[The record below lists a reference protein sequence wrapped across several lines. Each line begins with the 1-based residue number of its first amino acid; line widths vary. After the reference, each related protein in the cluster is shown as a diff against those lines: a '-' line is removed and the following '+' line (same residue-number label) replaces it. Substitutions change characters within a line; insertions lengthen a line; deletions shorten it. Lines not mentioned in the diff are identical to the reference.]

1 MSTDT
6 TNAAAPVAPEKS
18 AADLAADAFIA
29 SLSQEKG
36 AKFAADI
43 DAAFRESEKRGFER
57 VLPAMTA
64 LGVSWDVI
72 AAWEPATLRADKVSA
87 GEHAMRVLHN
97 LARPK
102 SSPAAR
108 ENASAALQAVRESFG
123 ADAFKDA
130 MSRRP
135 IANKLPKHSGGGNAE
150 GAPFKTIQDAR
161 AALSKITAGAW
172 DAAVTA
178 ADAGNFS
185 ALYDHV
191 EAACRTLEGA
201 LTDAA
206 KFRRLVFLPLIEPT
220 IQASLEANGS
230 GDKIEGVYDG
240 CCAVAYGALDAKKG
254 ALGAARKDGPIT
266 GDRARELVCE
276 AVAEHLG
283 AKFNPTELTK
293 EEKIERAIE
302 AITRKL
308 AQLKRL
314 GRLDDTK
321 LAAIRTACE
330 ANGITFAKAEGDAA
344 SKSAQEQAIA
354 DNAAPVAPV
363 APAPAPVAPTADSV
377 AAANVVANAA
387 PAPTPAPAPAASSN
401 VVDKVRRRKAK

>member
-6 TNAAAPVAPEKS
+6 NATAATLSP
-18 AADLAADAFIA
+18 ADLAAQAYIN
-29 SLSQEKG
+29 SLSQDKG
-36 AKFAADI
+36 AALAEQV

-64 LGVSWDVI
+64 LNVPWDVV
-72 AAWEPATLRADKVSA
+72 AAWEPATLRAETISA
-87 GEHAMRVLHN
+87 GEQAIRAIHN

-102 SSPAAR
+102 SSPATR
-108 ENASAALQAVRESFG
+108 ENASKALQAVRESFG
-123 ADAFKDA
+123 AAAFDEAIKT
-130 MSRRP
+130 RRP
-135 IANKLPKHSGGGNAE
+135 VANKLPKHSGGGNAD

-161 AALSKITAGAW
+161 AELSRITGGAW
-172 DAAVTA
+172 DAAVAA
-178 ADAGNFS
+178 ADGGNFGP
-185 ALYDHV
+185 LYDHV
-191 EAACRTLEGA
+191 EAACRTLEAA
-201 LTDAA
+201 LNDAA

-293 EEKIERAIE
+293 EEKIQRAID
-302 AITRKL
+302 AIERKL

-314 GRLDDTK
+314 DAIDGDK
-321 LAAIRTACE
+321 LVRIRDAMQ
-330 ANGITFAKAEGDAA
+330 ANGIVFAKVDNGDAA

-354 DNAAPVAPV
+354 DNAAPEP
-363 APAPAPVAPTADSV
+363 APAPAPAPAAPTPDSV
-377 AAANVVANAA
+377 AAANVAANVA
-387 PAPTPAPAPAASSN
+387 PAPAPAAPVASSN
-401 VVDKVRRRKAK
+401 VVDKVRRRNRK

>member
-6 TNAAAPVAPEKS
+6 TNAAAPAPT
-18 AADLAADAFIA
+18 AADLATQAFIA

-36 AKFAADI
+36 AQLAADI

-72 AAWEPATLRADKVSA
+72 AAWEPATLRAETVSS
-87 GEHAMRVLHN
+87 GEHAIRVLHN

-123 ADAFKDA
+123 ADAFNAA
-130 MSRRP
+130 MNRRP

-220 IQASLEANGS
+220 IRASLDANGS

-240 CCAVAYGALDAKKG
+240 ACAVAYGALDAKKG
-254 ALGAARKDGPIT
+254 ALGMARKDGPVT
-266 GDRARELVCE
+266 GERARELVCE
-276 AVAEHLG
+276 VVAEHLG
-283 AKFNPTELTK
+283 AKFNPVELSK
-293 EEKIERAIE
+293 DEKIERAIE
-302 AITRKL
+302 AIARKL

-314 GRLDDTK
+314 DAIDGDK
-321 LAAIRTACE
+321 LVRIRDAMQ
-330 ANGITFAKAEGDAA
+330 ANGIVFAKADSDAA
-344 SKSAQEQAIA
+344 SKSAQDQAIA
-354 DNAAPVAPV
+354 DNAAPAP
-363 APAPAPVAPTADSV
+363 APAPAPVAPTADNV
-377 AAANVVANAA
+377 AAANVVAAQAPAA
-387 PAPTPAPAPAASSN
+387 PAAPAASSN